1 MGFFNPSI
9 IIVVKHQAPSCC
21 IYFGRYLATYMNSSS
36 KSSSTA
42 KKGIVYLVGA
52 GPGDP
57 GLLTLRAK
65 ECIEQADVLVYD
77 YLSNAEFLLMAR
89 RDCERIYAGKKAR
102 DHALTQDQIN
112 ALIVEKAQQGKVVTR
127 LKGGDP
133 VLFGRGA
140 EEAAELAA
148 AGVAYEIVPGVS
160 SSIAGPIYAGIPV
173 THRAH
178 ASQLTI
184 FTGHEDP
191 TKTESSL
198 DYEHL
203 AKTPGTRVMLM
214 GVERMM
220 EITQKLVQHGS
231 APNTP
236 VALVR
241 WATRGNQ
248 RTLVGTLADIAEK
261 VKATGFQAP
270 AVCVIGDV
278 VKERQHIN
286 WFEDRPLF
294 GKRIV
299 VTRTRHQAGALTQ
312 KLAKLGADVIE
323 LPTIRIQEPHNL
335 LEFGEMVQDCHKFDW
350 IVFTSPNGVEAFFQ
364 MFYKLYN
371 DARNIGPAKIACIG
385 PGTAEKVKQ
394 YHLAVDLMPE
404 KYVAESLVESLLSEG
419 VENLT
424 VLWVRA
430 AGARDVV
437 SKKLDQ
443 AGAIVDEAIAYQT
456 VPEREDNQSAITR
469 MQEEGAD
476 VITFTSAST
485 VDSFFALGLQLP
497 QGIKIASI
505 GPVTSAAISKHK
517 LKVDIEAQEHSI
529 PGLIQAVRTL
539 CTASTA

>member
-1 MGFFNPSI
+1 MS
-9 IIVVKHQAPSCC
+9 QSSA
-21 IYFGRYLATYMNSSS
+21 SSS
-36 KSSSTA
+36 
-42 KKGIVYLVGA
+42 GIVYLVGA

-65 ECIEQADVLVYD
+65 ECIELADVLVYD
-77 YLSNAEFLLMAR
+77 YLSNAEFLRMAKP
-89 RDCERIYAGKKAR
+89 DCERIYAGKKAK
-102 DHALTQDQIN
+102 DHTLTQDQIN
-112 ALIVEKAQQGKVVTR
+112 ALIVAKAKEGKIVTR

-148 AGVAYEIVPGVS
+148 AGIHYEIVPGVS
-160 SSIAGPIYAGIPV
+160 SALAGPIYAGIPV

-191 TKTESSL
+191 TKPESSL

-220 EITQKLVQHGS
+220 VITGELIKHG
-231 APNTP
+231 ADPKTP

-248 RTLVGTLADIAEK
+248 QTLTGTLSDIADK

-278 VKERQHIN
+278 VTERSKLN

-299 VTRTRHQAGALTQ
+299 VTRTRHQAGGLTKQ
-312 KLAKLGADVIE
+312 LSLLGADVIE
-323 LPTIRIQEPHNL
+323 LPTIKIVEPKNL
-335 LEFGEMVQDCHKFDW
+335 LEFGELVQDCYTYDW
-350 IVFTSPNGVEAFFQ
+350 IIFSSPNGVDAFFK
-364 MFYKLYN
+364 MFYKLYS
-371 DARNIGPAKIACIG
+371 DARSIGGAKIACIG

-394 YHLAVDLMPE
+394 YHLAVDLMPD
-404 KYVAESLVESLLSEG
+404 KFVAEGLVAKFKKEESIEHLKM
-419 VENLT
+419 
-424 VLWVRA
+424 LWVRA
-430 AGARDVV
+430 EDAREVIAEGLT
-437 SKKLDQ
+437 KM
-443 AGAIVDEAIAYQT
+443 GAIVDEALAYRN
-456 VPEREDNQSAITR
+456 VPERDDNQSAITR
-469 MQEEGAD
+469 MTEEGAD
-476 VITFTSAST
+476 VITFTSSST
-485 VDSFFALGLQLP
+485 VDCFFALGLELP
-497 QGIKIASI
+497 KGVKIASI
-505 GPVTSAAISKHK
+505 GPITSDT
-517 LKVDIEAQEHSI
+517 LKKRGLKIDIEAKEHSI
-529 PGLIQAVRTL
+529 PGLVKAIEKHF
-539 CTASTA
+539 SK